1 MRHPHGDVAP
11 APATARRRPL
21 TPRGRGAWRR
31 WACVFALLLGALA
44 SGGCAVLVG
53 GTTQTIPIDAR
64 PGPAEVFVDG
74 VSQGFTPLELRLAR
88 GREHT
93 LTIRSGT
100 QSRTVVLTPRVQ
112 GGMLALD
119 AAPPVLL
126 AVGTIFWCNPPS
138 DVEVAPV
145 VRDLGCTL
153 GALLTIGATAPLLVD
168 AGTGALYELSPGEV
182 VVTFD

>member
-1 MRHPHGDVAP
+1 MRHLRGDVTP
-11 APATARRRPL
+11 GPVTAR
-21 TPRGRGAWRR
+21 PRACGAGTTRTLR
-31 WACVFALLLGALA
+31 HALHSVALIAVALGL
-44 SGGCAVLVG
+44 SGCAVLVG
-53 GTTQTIPIDAR
+53 GSTQAIPIDAR

-74 VSQGFTPLELRLAR
+74 ASQGFTPLELRLAR

-93 LTIRSGT
+93 ITIRSGT

-126 AVGTIFWCNPPS
+126 AVGTIVWCNPPS
-138 DVEVAPV
+138 DVQVPEVA
-145 VRDLGCTL
+145 RSLGCTL

-168 AGTGALYELSPGEV
+168 AGTGALYELSPGAV
-182 VVTFD
+182 IATFD